1 MAMQTFSPID
11 YLKID
16 VANNFD
22 GDLDK
27 KDWDQ
32 RIDWFNQNETMLTD
46 ILSGNDKVLKT
57 AEEPALVY
65 AGMKAFKAAEAGEA
79 SGYPVSLDACSSGL
93 QLFSVLIGCEDS
105 AKLCGIVDIG
115 HRADAYTLIYQAM
128 VAELNETG
136 KISRGDCKD
145 AIMTAFFGSTARPKQ
160 IFGEGKLL
168 DTFHATMELKAPGA
182 WEANKAIKELWQPGA
197 LSHDWV
203 LPDNYHVHID
213 VMDMEEQAIQFLNR
227 PYMVQHKVNRGTK
240 EGRSLQ
246 ANSIHSVDGLVVREV
261 LRRCLFSREDIMRII
276 NSLNSNSKSTT
287 TKEDKLVMKLWAH
300 FEKTGFLSA
309 RILDCLNKDN
319 MGHVDPVRVVKLIKT
334 LPNCPFQVL
343 TIHDCF
349 RCLPNYANDLRRQYN
364 QILSEI
370 AASDMLTSIASQIA
384 GQQVIVNKLKDLSNQ
399 VLQANY
405 ALS

>member
-1 MAMQTFSPID
+1 MAMQKFSPID

-27 KDWDQ
+27 RDWDQ
-32 RIDWFNQNETMLTD
+32 RIDWFNQNEGMLTS
-46 ILSGNDKVLKT
+46 ILTGNDKVLKT

-93 QLFSVLIGCEDS
+93 QLFSVLVGCEES

-115 HRADAYTLIYQAM
+115 HRADAYSLIYQAM
-128 VAELNETG
+128 VKELNESS

-145 AIMTAFFGSTARPKQ
+145 AIMTAFFGSTAKPKQ

-168 DTFHATMELKAPGA
+168 DTFHSTMELKAPGA
-182 WEANKAIKELWQPGA
+182 WEANKQIKELWKPFA

-227 PYMVQHKVNRGTK
+227 PYVVQHKVNRGTK

-246 ANSIHSVDGLVVREV
+246 ANSIHSVDGMVVREM
-261 LRRCLFSREDIMRII
+261 LRRCGFSREAIVRII
-276 NSLNSNSKSTT
+276 NGLNSNSKSTRRAC
-287 TKEDKLVMKLWAH
+287 DKLVMKLWAH
-300 FEKTGFLSA
+300 YEKTGFLST
-309 RILDCLNKDN
+309 RILDNLDHDN
-319 MGHVDPVRVVKLIKT
+319 MGHVDPVRIVQMIKT
-334 LPNCPFQVL
+334 LPNKPFQVL
-343 TIHDCF
+343 SVHDCF
-349 RCLPNYANDLRRQYN
+349 RCLPNYANDMRMQYN

-370 AASDMLTSIASQIA
+370 AASEMMTSIATQIA
-384 GQQVIVNKLKDLSNQ
+384 GQQVTINKMKDLSSQ
-399 VLQANY
+399 VLEANY